1 MLALP
6 HRSFRLGA
14 LANLA
19 SYSRRHSIDLLHS
32 HGKGAGLYARLT
44 RVLTSIPCV
53 HTFHGIH
60 RGSMTTAPWWLY
72 CQLER
77 LLGRLTRAGITV
89 SPGEQEQILSLGF
102 CPASRLRLIPNGV
115 AGREPSADPGQPPE
129 QRRAIVHVT
138 RFDPVQKNSEAV
150 IAVALAL
157 RPKGLLER
165 FEFLVLGDGPQRPV
179 LEAEVGRHGL
189 SSHFRFTGAV
199 EDIRPFLKEAFCCLS
214 TSRWEGLPLAL
225 LEAMSEG
232 VPVIATDVV
241 GNRDAVMHGLTGF
254 LFSLDAPAAAADWID
269 RLHKDAVLWRS
280 LADAAMQTAGARYS
294 IDVMARS
301 TALLY
306 AEALCNYP

>member
-14 LANLA
+14 LVSLA

-44 RVLTSIPCV
+44 RVLTGIPCV

-60 RGSMTTAPWWLY
+60 RGSMTAAPWWFY
-72 CQLER
+72 CQLEA
-77 LLGRLTRAGITV
+77 LLGRLTRAGITI
-89 SPGEQEQILSLGF
+89 SPGEREQILALRF
-102 CPASRLRLIPNGV
+102 CKADRLRLIPNGV
-115 AGREPSADPGQPPE
+115 ASREPSAGSELPLE
-129 QRRAIVHVT
+129 QRRSIVHVT
-138 RFDPVQKNSEAV
+138 RFDSVQKNSEAV

-157 RPKGLLER
+157 RQSGRLEY
-165 FEFLVLGDGPQRPV
+165 FEFLMLGDGPQRPGV
-179 LEAEVGRHGL
+179 EEEVKRHGL
-189 SSHFRFTGAV
+189 VAHFRFAGAV
-199 EDIRPFLKEAFCCLS
+199 DDVRPYLKEAFCCLS

-254 LFSLDAPAAAADWID
+254 LFSLDTPAAAADWIA

-280 LADAAMQTAGARYS
+280 LADAAMKTAGASYS
-294 IDVMARS
+294 VEAMARS

-306 AEALCNYP
+306 AEALCDSP